1 MKKIGTKIT
10 QIRESLNISREDLS
24 ARCGEPVDKITKIEN
39 NEIIPSLTP
48 LIKIARA
55 LGVRLGTFMDDHES
69 LGPVV
74 YKKNQNS
81 EAIDFSNNSVSEKT
95 SMRYFPLAAEKAGRH
110 MEPFTIEVEPLTAE
124 YDLSSHEG
132 EEFIYVLNG
141 AIEIIYG
148 KEKYSLQA
156 GESIYYDSIIPHH
169 VHSSSSEISTIL
181 AVIYVPV

>member
-1 MKKIGTKIT
+1 MRKIGTKIM
-10 QIRESLNISREDLS
+10 QIRENLNLSREDLS
-24 ARCGEPVDKITKIEN
+24 TRSGESIEKITEIEN

-74 YKKNQNS
+74 YKNTQNE
-81 EAIDFSNNSVSEKT
+81 EAINFSNNSLSEKT
-95 SMRYFPLAAEKAGRH
+95 AMRYFPLAAEKAGRH
-110 MEPFTIEVEPLTAE
+110 MEPFTIEVEPITAE
-124 YDLSSHEG
+124 YHLSTHEG
-132 EEFIYVLNG
+132 EEFIYVLTG
-141 AIEIIYG
+141 EIEVIYG
-148 KEKYSLQA
+148 KEKFLLNA

-169 VHSSSSEISTIL
+169 VHSLNKENSKIL